1 MRGRYAET
9 VVTKKRASS
18 RDFINAY
25 DREESSGHLAIGTA
39 KDAGNPHWRHSLVHV
54 LVATISSFLFGY
66 HLGVVN
72 ETLESISF
80 DLGFSGNTMAE
91 GLVVSTCL
99 GGAFV
104 GICIQWLDSGWC
116 WAPQGVPALC
126 FTNDNWGFN
135 ECNNKRSVGYASRE
149 VFCWNWDGNWPTCC
163 GSLCDRGFTSLCKG
177 YVWEFDP
184 NFDLSW
190 TYGIF
195 AHWNS
200 SQGNYGLVA
209 HLFLGFCHPCCNS
222 RCFYGVLC

>member
-91 GLVVSTCL
+91 ADGVGRRRAFQLCALPMIIGASMSATTKDLWGMLLGRFFVGTGMGIGPPVAALYVTEVSPAYVRGTYGSLTQISTCL
-99 GGAFV
+99 G
-104 GICIQWLDSGWC
+104 LM
-116 WAPQGVPALC
+116 
-126 FTNDNWGFN
+126 
-135 ECNNKRSVGYASRE
+135 
-149 VFCWNWDGNWPTCC
+149 
-163 GSLCDRGFTSLCKG
+163 GSLLIGIPAKETMGWWRICFWVSVIPAVILA
-177 YVWEFDP
+177 VFMEFCAESP
-184 NFDLSW
+184 
-190 TYGIF
+190 
-195 AHWNS
+195 HW
-200 SQGNYGLVA
+200 LLKV
-209 HLFLGFCHPCCNS
+209 F
-222 RCFYGVLC
+222 